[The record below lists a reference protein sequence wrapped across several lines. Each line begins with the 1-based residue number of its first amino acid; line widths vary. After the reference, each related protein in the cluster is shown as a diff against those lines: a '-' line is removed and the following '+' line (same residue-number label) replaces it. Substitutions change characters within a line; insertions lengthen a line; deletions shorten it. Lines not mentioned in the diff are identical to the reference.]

1 MTRQLSVHGHAMQRR
16 QDLLVCEIA
25 RRSVE
30 DERIRRDRNHYA
42 TLSFLTWS
50 KLFLSRRSVVMAV
63 RVNKSPLDYPF
74 RVRANPPGF
83 FLANVVY

>member
-1 MTRQLSVHGHAMQRR
+1 
-16 QDLLVCEIA
+16 
-25 RRSVE
+25 
-30 DERIRRDRNHYA
+30 
-42 TLSFLTWS
+42 
-50 KLFLSRRSVVMAV
+50 MAV